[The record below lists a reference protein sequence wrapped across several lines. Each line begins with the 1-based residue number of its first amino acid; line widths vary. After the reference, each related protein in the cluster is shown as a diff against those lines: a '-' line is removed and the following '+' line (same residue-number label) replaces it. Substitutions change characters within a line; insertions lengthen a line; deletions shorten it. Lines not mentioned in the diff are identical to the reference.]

1 MNTWWIL
8 NTYGDPL
15 TAVRDFLH
23 GLWVQNNL
31 EAMLI
36 PVYHADNTVEPCLM
50 SDPRYLEKADPFAP
64 LELVNAAQRVAQI
77 ARERP
82 QARLA
87 ALLRPCEIHALKEMS
102 QFGSFD
108 LDNWLIIGVD
118 CLATFSTEDYA
129 WRVQKAGS
137 AERLTHKALQFA
149 RQGGIAAYR
158 FRSACQSCVSQ
169 GSHEADLNICLLGL
183 PVHKLVLI
191 GTANQHLAEKLGLA
205 LLTSGQAPA
214 LLIEQRK
221 RVLERIDDRHDR
233 VREQAISNLAIHLP
247 AKANQLTNLL
257 MRCAQENPP
266 CQACLDVCPL
276 WTELNL
282 RSNGGLSNQLKVEQW
297 LESCVQCG
305 LCEDVCPKHT
315 PLVAIIKRISQTLRD
330 KVAV

>member
-31 EAMLI
+31 DAMLI
-36 PVYHADNTVEPCLM
+36 PVYHADNTLEPCLM
-50 SDPRYLEKADPFAP
+50 SDPRYLEQADPFAP
-64 LELVNAAQRVAQI
+64 LELVNAAQRVAQA

-82 QARLA
+82 QARMA
-87 ALLRPCEIHALKEMS
+87 AVLRPCEVRALKEMA
-102 QFGSFD
+102 QLDSFN

-118 CLATFSTEDYA
+118 CLATFSSEDYA
-129 WRVQKAGS
+129 WRVQKAGN

-158 FRSACQSCVSQ
+158 FRSACQMCVSQ
-169 GSHEADLNICLLGL
+169 GSLEADLNISLLGL

-191 GTANQHLAEKLGLA
+191 GTENQHLAEKLGLA
-205 LLTSGQAPA
+205 LLTSGQAPS
-214 LLIEQRK
+214 LLIEQRQ
-221 RVLERIDDRHDR
+221 RMLEKIAARHDR
-233 VREQAISNLAIHLP
+233 VREHTTSNLANHMPIELNEL
-247 AKANQLTNLL
+247 ANLL
-257 MRCAQENPP
+257 MNCARQDPP
-266 CQACLDVCPL
+266 CQACLEVCPL

-282 RSNGGLSNQLKVEQW
+282 RSNGGLSNKLKVEQW

-315 PLVAIIKRISQTLRD
+315 PLVAIINRISQTLQDR
-330 KVAV
+330 VAV